1 MVGTAVK
8 NRVYKRRLLAQM
20 VSELSAIFIY
30 VQLGFCLLHARLV
43 FISLRF
49 IQIQEV

>member
-8 NRVYKRRLLAQM
+8 NRVYKRRFLGQM
-20 VSELSAIFIY
+20 VSDLSAIFMSSW
-30 VQLGFCLLHARLV
+30 LHARLV
-43 FISLRF
+43 FISLPF